1 MSASKDRTLKRWSIG
16 SIPTAFDSN
25 EKNPSSLTA
34 THTVVA
40 HEKDVNAVTISP
52 NDRIVATASADKTI
66 KVFI

>member
-16 SIPTAFDSN
+16 SLVTVLDSYEN
-25 EKNPSSLTA
+25 DPAALTA

-66 KVFI
+66 KVL